1 MFCRNCGKE
10 LTGTPEICLGCG
22 AKPLAGTSFCNACGA
37 QTNSLAE
44 ICVKCGAR
52 LGKAKAMTMHKREPL
67 LVFFLAIITFGIY
80 GLVWYVWTKHEM
92 KRAGAQI
99 PTCWLLIIPFV
110 NWYWMW
116 KFSQGV
122 EMVTNKEMSAGAAF
136 LLIFFLGVIGM
147 AIVQSSLNKVA
158 T

>member
-10 LTGTPEICLGCG
+10 LIGTPEICLGCG

-52 LGKAKAMTMHKREPL
+52 LGKAKVMTMHKREPW
-67 LVFFLAIITFGIY
+67 LVFFLAIITLGIY
-80 GLVWYVWTKHEM
+80 GLVWWVWTKHEM
-92 KRAGAQI
+92 NRAGAQI
-99 PTCWLLIIPFV
+99 PTCWLSIIPFV
-110 NWYWMW
+110 YWYWLW
-116 KFSQGV
+116 KFSEGV
-122 EMVTNKEMSAGAAF
+122 EMVTNKEMSAGTAF
-136 LLIFFLGVIGM
+136 VLMLLLGPIGM